1 MIKCCLFILT
11 ITWGWNLNSQ
21 NIDLYLTLLEKGRIE
36 EVKENLSELLN
47 RYPNEAGVYLLQAM
61 VNENGDDSLIQFRNI
76 IEKFPQSEYASVSAI
91 KIGEDFCLLYSS

>member
-36 EVKENLSELLN
+36 EVKENLSELIDTQMKQVFICY
-47 RYPNEAGVYLLQAM
+47 RQW
-61 VNENGDDSLIQFRNI
+61 
-76 IEKFPQSEYASVSAI
+76 
-91 KIGEDFCLLYSS
+91 